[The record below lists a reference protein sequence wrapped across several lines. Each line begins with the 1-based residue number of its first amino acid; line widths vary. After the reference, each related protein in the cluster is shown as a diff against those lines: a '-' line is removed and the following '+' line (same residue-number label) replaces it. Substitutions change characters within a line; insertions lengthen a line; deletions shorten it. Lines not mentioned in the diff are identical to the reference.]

1 MDIPTNT
8 LTNIIMARNMNMS
21 MNTIMARG
29 MNTLT
34 NIITGKN
41 MNISMN
47 TIMAKNMNI
56 ITEKDRDIPM
66 SIRTDMCIGA

>member
-1 MDIPTNT
+1 MPNMKIMIMIWSISMDIPT
-8 LTNIIMARNMNMS
+8 
-21 MNTIMARG
+21 
-29 MNTLT
+29 NTLT

-47 TIMAKNMNI
+47 TIMGKNMNI

>member
-1 MDIPTNT
+1 MDIPT
-8 LTNIIMARNMNMS
+8 
-21 MNTIMARG
+21 
-29 MNTLT
+29 NTLT

>member
-8 LTNIIMARNMNMS
+8 LTNIIMAGNMNIS
-21 MNTIMARG
+21 MNIIM
-29 MNTLT
+29 
-34 NIITGKN
+34 GKN